1 MVCTPC
7 ALVLT
12 VARICVPSESGMA
25 MRSVTSPRIAARG
38 ATGPRARR
46 EGRGAAARPTGPSLR
61 RKARREAGSP
71 PTRRDLAERGGEDA
85 GSAAV
90 ESWFWRFRRR
100 KAHARSRVAGN
111 RPRRANPGV
120 DRHRN
125 VPIRYP
131 LTTRKRAKD
140 APRGR
145 AGDGT
150 EGTESERHGGVCEPR
165 TPRLRD
171 LRVGNG
177 EDAGRRVERAACCA
191 KRHDHRKIY
200 FGFSSATTVLS
211 GVINGHF
218 ARLSSFGP
226 FLRRK
231 ALEKIALDRST
242 QRGEGWV
249 AGKPRFNFP
258 CPTPIKRKNLDRLDD
273 VRALFRLGSL
283 ALRRAA
289 ACTAVCVRKSG
300 RRLKRKHAN
309 RWRALHTSRWRR
321 KPRKATWRTSRS
333 TLRKSSSRSS

>member
-1 MVCTPC
+1 MH
-7 ALVLT
+7 ALRVGLDRGEDLRA
-12 VARICVPSESGMA
+12 VRERDGDEIGDIPEN
-25 MRSVTSPRIAARG
+25 RPARG

-46 EGRGAAARPTGPSLR
+46 EGGARRHGRRGHSAR

-71 PTRRDLAERGGEDA
+71 PTRRDLAERGARTRGQRRWRA
-85 GSAAV
+85 GS
-90 ESWFWRFRRR
+90 WRFRTR

-150 EGTESERHGGVCEPR
+150 EGTESERHGGVFEPR

-200 FGFSSATTVLS
+200 VGFSSATTVLS

-218 ARLSSFGP
+218 ARLASFGP

-242 QRGEGWV
+242 QRGEGGLPV
-249 AGKPRFNFP
+249 NHGFNFP
-258 CPTPIKRKNLDRLDD
+258 CPTPIKRKISID
-273 VRALFRLGSL
+273 SM
-283 ALRRAA
+283 
-289 ACTAVCVRKSG
+289 
-300 RRLKRKHAN
+300 
-309 RWRALHTSRWRR
+309 
-321 KPRKATWRTSRS
+321 
-333 TLRKSSSRSS
+333 